1 MRLRFRLTSPW
12 PVSQPLSRVI
22 PAGTEIDTRAPEFR
36 WCHVPPPNAQ
46 ALDQQTYD
54 VMQASYLPQQLQAKG
69 F

>member
-12 PVSQPLSRVI
+12 PVNQPISRVL
-22 PAGTEIDTRAPEFR
+22 PANTEIDTRAPEFR
-36 WCHVPPPNAQ
+36 WCHQPPPNAQ

-54 VMQASYLPQQLQAKG
+54 VMKASYLPQQLQPKG